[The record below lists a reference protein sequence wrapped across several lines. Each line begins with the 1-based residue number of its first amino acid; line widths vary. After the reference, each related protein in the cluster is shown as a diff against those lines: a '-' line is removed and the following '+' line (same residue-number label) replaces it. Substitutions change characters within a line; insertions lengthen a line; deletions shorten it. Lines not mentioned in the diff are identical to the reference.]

1 MFWHSLLAKC
11 VSLTT
16 RTVQQPTQATGHRAG
31 EGAYSCRVWPTLLHW
46 AVSRTAVAS
55 PGRWGDVSTTTHAYG
70 SVSVH
75 RPTYPVVPI
84 VNVTRYASFPAV
96 VPASVLTVPLAAW
109 ARAPSCLL
117 SPTPAAPRALDG
129 NRGNRHTHLSYSK
142 QSPPHHSSAFLRH
155 TLAIVLTTHSQC
167 LTLLPFTMRGATRA
181 HSCLLTR
188 QTSLRYVYPVTCF
201 LRYWPNNY
209 VLDCARCKITEH
221 RLCVRLGR
229 MLRVSHRRRD
239 IQTSKIAIFRAHVIL
254 RASQQNPSAHAQSV
268 AGVQW
273 QRM

>member
-1 MFWHSLLAKC
+1 MSASPPALP
-11 VSLTT
+11 S
-16 RTVQQPTQATGHRAG
+16 QPTQATGTGRG
-31 EGAYSCRVWPTLLHW
+31 KGPTLAGYGQHYFTGQ
-46 AVSRTAVAS
+46 SHTAVAS
-55 PGRWGDVSTTTHAYG
+55 PGRWGGRFHHNTCLWLSL
-70 SVSVH
+70 VH
-75 RPTYPVVPI
+75 RPTYSVVPT
-84 VNVTRYASFPAV
+84 VKVTRYASFPAV

-129 NRGNRHTHLSYSK
+129 NRRNRHTHLSYSK

-201 LRYWPNNY
+201 LSYWPNNY
-209 VLDCARCKITEH
+209 VLDCARCKVTEH
-221 RLCVRLGR
+221 RLCVKLGR

-268 AGVQW
+268 AGVRW
-273 QRM
+273 QRMWPGPR